1 MTKTV
6 FEKSSTER
14 VVNIE
19 DTAVTPP
26 SIGTNALRLGDAGD
40 NWLFGTVNADTI
52 EGFGGEDTMYGGAGN
67 DTFRYSNGEDADAGE
82 YVYGGS
88 DHDRLLLQGTGTYD
102 FRGAQ
107 FSSIEELE
115 FSAASG
121 TVNTVY
127 LSSAEL
133 AQGNDLA
140 SDLLVDAD
148 STTGSNNHIRVYTDG
163 TYNNVNLSQWT
174 FQDWRD
180 TGSSA
185 DSISIYGDGN
195 VNWLTGSSQ
204 RDLIYALGGND
215 VLSGLGDADRLY
227 GGAGADFLYGGD
239 DNDILYGGTW
249 TDHVYG
255 GEGDDQLV
263 VNAGEFYDNSY
274 GGNGVDTLNHV
285 ASTYDGLV
293 IDFEAGTL
301 SGAGVSGTANVS
313 SIERY
318 QDGSGDSTITS
329 AGTGQTLYGNGG
341 NDTMIAT
348 TGSET
353 MYGGSGTDTLDLSV
367 DNWKYSFDMN
377 SGLSLE
383 YGASELFR
391 LFENVIFGNKDDSV
405 TGTSGAN
412 RLEMGD
418 GDDSVDAGSGNDVIF
433 GEEGDD
439 IIAVGA
445 GTDTAYGG
453 SGKDLVIVGDS
464 SFGDNDYF
472 NGGSGV
478 EDRIDYSAFSWGTPS
493 TPVIFDLLTN
503 TASFGVFSETIVGFE
518 ELVGSQGAETIRGDN
533 LKNKIHAQDGDDFV
547 DGRNGD
553 DGILGEGGSDSLFG
567 NLGND
572 FIDGGLDADFVYGG
586 SNEDRLR
593 GGLGNDVVSGD
604 SGNDVVKG
612 NGGNDNLYGGGGNDK
627 VKGNSGNDLI
637 VDGTGADIMGGGT
650 GADIFDLVVDTD
662 LDKIVAFEDNIDK
675 IKLDG
680 FSFAALTFTDHKPGK
695 VTIEYGSDEVLLM
708 ASGNLTSADLTASDF
723 IF

>member
-6 FEKSSTER
+6 FDRSSTER
-14 VVNIE
+14 AVTLE

-26 SIGTNALRLGDAGD
+26 SIGTTAVRLGDVFD
-40 NWLFGTVNADTI
+40 NWLFGTANADTI
-52 EGFGGEDTMYGGAGN
+52 EGFGGDDTMYGGAGN
-67 DTFRYSNGEDADAGE
+67 DTFRYTNGEDARTGE
-82 YVYGGS
+82 YVFGGTGS
-88 DHDRLLLQGTGTYD
+88 DRLLLQGAGYYD
-102 FRGAQ
+102 MRGGQ

-115 FSAASG
+115 FYAQTG
-121 TVNTVY
+121 IDKTVSFN
-127 LSSAEL
+127 SSDL
-133 AQGNDLA
+133 AQGTDLA

-148 STTGSNNHIRVYTDG
+148 STSGSNAHIRIYTDG
-163 TYNNVNLSQWT
+163 TSNNVSLSQWT

-185 DSISIYGDGN
+185 DSITIYGDSN
-195 VNWLTGSSQ
+195 INWLTGSSE
-204 RDLIYALGGND
+204 RDNIYGYDGND
-215 VLSGLGDADRLY
+215 ILSGLGDEDRLY
-227 GGAGADFLYGGD
+227 GGAGVDYLYGGD
-239 DNDILYGGTW
+239 EDDILEGGTW
-249 TDHVYG
+249 TDHAYG
-255 GEGDDQLV
+255 GDGDDLFV
-263 VNAGEFYDNSY
+263 VNNGEFYDNSY
-274 GGNGVDTLNHV
+274 GGAGTDTLSHA
-285 ASTYDGLV
+285 ASAYDGLN

-301 SGAGVSGTANVS
+301 SGTGVNGTANVA
-313 SIERY
+313 SIEIYR
-318 QDGSGDSTITS
+318 DGSGDSTITS

-353 MYGGSGTDTLDLSV
+353 MYGGSGVDTLDLSV

-377 SGLSLE
+377 SGLSVE
-383 YGASELFR
+383 YGSSELFR
-391 LFENVIFGNKDDSV
+391 FFENVIFGSQDDSV
-405 TGTSGAN
+405 TGTSDAN
-412 RLEMGD
+412 RLEMGA
-418 GDDSVDAGSGNDVIF
+418 GDDSVDAGAGNDVIF
-433 GEEGDD
+433 GMNDD
-439 IIAVGA
+439 DVIAVGS

-464 SFGDNDYF
+464 NFGDNDYF
-472 NGGSGV
+472 NGGSGL

-493 TPVIFDLLTN
+493 TPVVFDLLTN
-503 TASFGVFSETIVGFE
+503 TASYGAFSETIVGFE

-533 LKNKIHAQDGDDFV
+533 LKNKIHAQDGDDNV
-547 DGRNGD
+547 DGRGGD
-553 DGILGEGGSDSLFG
+553 DGILGEGGSDVLFG

-593 GGLGNDVVSGD
+593 GGHHDDLVSGG

-612 NGGNDNLYGGGGNDK
+612 NSGNDSLYGGSGDDK

-637 VDGTGADIMGGGT
+637 VDGSGADIMGGGT
-650 GADIFDLVVDTD
+650 GADIFDLVVDAD
-662 LDKIVAFEDNIDK
+662 LDKIVAFEDNLDK

-680 FSFAALTFTDHKPGK
+680 FSFGALTFTDHKPGK